1 MHTSKL
7 RYLVGAFLFVCAS
20 LPSFAAG
27 PKIGVL
33 LKGRAKFWQVID
45 QTAVASGNKLGAEV
59 IVKAPMAE
67 ADVAVQIQ
75 LLNALAAAGAQ
86 AIIIAP
92 TNKDALAE
100 PVAALAAKGIK
111 IIVIDSPLAGAAGT
125 TFIGTDHHAAGE
137 AAGKLLA
144 SLIGDTDEITLLRHA
159 QNNGATGER
168 ESGAVDKIKAAHP
181 KVVVRGDIY
190 ASTENGVEAER
201 AQLALTRYPQA
212 KGILA
217 SGTPGTMAMC
227 ELLTKNG
234 GGAVKF
240 VGFGVNLNPTVA
252 SALEAGTMHGWV
264 AQLPV
269 EIGRKSIES
278 ALALING
285 QMVPAVIHTD
295 FVVVTKANLKEPA
308 VQELLKL

>member
-1 MHTSKL
+1 MHTRTL
-7 RYLVGAFLFVCAS
+7 RYLVGAFVFVCAS
-20 LPSFAAG
+20 LPAFAAN

-45 QTAVASGNKLGAEV
+45 QTAVATGAQLGAEV
-59 IVKAPMAE
+59 IVKAPMSE
-67 ADVAVQIQ
+67 SDVAVQIQ
-75 LLNALAAAGAQ
+75 VLNGLAAAGAQ
-86 AIIIAP
+86 AIVIAP

-100 PVAALAAKGIK
+100 PCAALAAKGIK
-111 IIVIDSPLAGAAGT
+111 IVVIDSPLAGHAGA
-125 TFIGTDHHAAGE
+125 TFIGTDHRAAGE

-144 SLIGDTDEITLLRHA
+144 SLVGDADEITLLRHA

-168 ESGAVDKIKAAHP
+168 ENGAVDVLKAAHP
-181 KVVVRGDIY
+181 KVVIHGDIY

-201 AQLALTRYPQA
+201 AQLALARYPQTKA
-212 KGILA
+212 ILA

-234 GGAVKF
+234 GGSIKF
-240 VGFGVNLNPTVA
+240 VGFGTNLNPAVA
-252 SALEAGTMHGWV
+252 SALDAGTMHGWV

-269 EIGRKSIES
+269 EIGRKAVES

-285 QMVPAVIHTD
+285 QNVPAVIHTD
-295 FVVVTKANLKEPA
+295 FVVVTKANLHEAK

>member
-1 MHTSKL
+1 MPNRIL
-7 RYLVGAFLFVCAS
+7 RYLIGALILSCAS
-20 LPSFAAG
+20 LSSFAAG

-33 LKGRAKFWQVID
+33 LKGRANFWQVID
-45 QTAVASGNKLGAEV
+45 QTATAAGTKAGAEV
-59 IVKAPMAE
+59 IVKAPMSE
-67 ADVAVQIQ
+67 SDVAVQIQ
-75 LLNALAAAGAQ
+75 MLNALAAAGAQ

-111 IIVIDSPLAGAAGT
+111 IIVIDSPLAGTAAS

-137 AAGKLLA
+137 AAGKLVA
-144 SLIGDTDEITLLRHA
+144 SLIGDSDEITVIRHA
-159 QNNGATGER
+159 QNNGATMAR
-168 ESGAVDKIKAAHP
+168 ESGALEQIKAAHP
-181 KVVVRGDIY
+181 KAVVHADIY

-201 AQLALTRYPQA
+201 AQLALTRYPQSKA
-212 KGILA
+212 IIA

-227 ELLTKNG
+227 ELLAKG
-234 GGAVKF
+234 GGNGVKF

-269 EIGRKSIES
+269 EIGHKSIEA

-285 QMVPAVIHTD
+285 QTVPPVIHTD
-295 FVVVTKANLKEPA
+295 FVVVTKANLHDPK